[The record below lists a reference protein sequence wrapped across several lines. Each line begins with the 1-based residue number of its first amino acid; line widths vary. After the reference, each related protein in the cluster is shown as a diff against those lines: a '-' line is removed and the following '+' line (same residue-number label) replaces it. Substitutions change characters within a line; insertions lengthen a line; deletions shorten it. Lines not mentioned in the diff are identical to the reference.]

1 MVDEKNDR
9 EKALKKWR
17 LLKVI
22 NKVMV
27 GLGILFLVYVAYAY
41 IVYFYTLSQ
50 VK

>member
-17 LLKVI
+17 LLKAI
-22 NKVMV
+22 NKVLV
-27 GLGILFLVYVAYAY
+27 GLGILFLVYLAYAY